1 MKGVRLSD
9 HFTYKKLFKAVLSPI
24 LMMVF
29 TSIYGIVDGLFISNV
44 EGDTAFSAVN
54 LIIPVT
60 MAIGAIG
67 FMFGA
72 GGSALVSKTLGEG
85 DKDKAQSIFT
95 AIVIIN
101 AAVGFAISVL
111 TFIFV
116 EQIVTLL
123 GATPEMKDYAV
134 KYGRII
140 LIGEIAF
147 MTQNLFQNFFIV
159 AERPHLGFIVTVG
172 AGVTNMVLDAVMVAV
187 LRLGVEGAA
196 IATVIS
202 QVVGSVIPIIY
213 FAKKNTSLLRFRKP
227 AFRTDYIFKTV
238 TNGFSE
244 FLSNVSASFVSMVY
258 NKQLMSYRGQDGVT
272 AYGIIMYASFIF
284 AAVFIGYAIGTAP
297 IIGYNYGAQNHDELK
312 NVFKKSMI
320 LNFATGI
327 VMTTLSV
334 VFARLLCSIFVG
346 YNPALLDFSA
356 QAMRIFSIGF
366 IFMGLNIFTSSFF
379 TALNNGLISAIV
391 SAFRTLVCQLVMVF
405 TLPIIWGVDGIW
417 ISIVAAEALAL
428 CLEIVFLITNR
439 KKYHY

>member
-172 AGVTNMVLDAVMVAV
+172 AGVTNMILDAVMVAV

-334 VFARLLCSIFVG
+334 VFAKLLCSIFVG

-428 CLEIVFLITNR
+428 CLDIVFLITNR

>member
-172 AGVTNMVLDAVMVAV
+172 AGVTNMILDAVMVAV
-187 LRLGVEGAA
+187 LRLGVDGAA
-196 IATVIS
+196 IATVTS

-334 VFARLLCSIFVG
+334 VFAKLLCSIFVG

>member
-405 TLPIIWGVDGIW
+405 TLPLIWGVDGIW

-428 CLEIVFLITNR
+428 CLDIVFLITNR

>member
-101 AAVGFAISVL
+101 AAVGLAISVL

-172 AGVTNMVLDAVMVAV
+172 AGVTNMILDAVMVAV

-312 NVFKKSMI
+312 KRFQKEYDFK
-320 LNFATGI
+320 
-327 VMTTLSV
+327 
-334 VFARLLCSIFVG
+334 LCNGYRYDNAVG
-346 YNPALLDFSA
+346 CVRKVALLDFRRLQSRPARFQRAGNAYILNRVHLYGFEHLYVVLLYRA
-356 QAMRIFSIGF
+356 QQRIDFGNSFGIQNTCVSVSYGIHPADYLGRRRNLDF
-366 IFMGLNIFTSSFF
+366 YSS
-379 TALNNGLISAIV
+379 GGS
-391 SAFRTLVCQLVMVF
+391 SRTV
-405 TLPIIWGVDGIW
+405 P
-417 ISIVAAEALAL
+417 
-428 CLEIVFLITNR
+428 
-439 KKYHY
+439 

>member
-172 AGVTNMVLDAVMVAV
+172 AGVTNMILDAVMVAV

-346 YNPALLDFSA
+346 YNPALLDFSV

>member
-172 AGVTNMVLDAVMVAV
+172 AGVTNMILDAVLVAV
-187 LRLGVEGAA
+187 MRLGVEGAA

-227 AFRTDYIFKTV
+227 AFRTDYISKTV

-327 VMTTLSV
+327 IMTTLSV

>member
-172 AGVTNMVLDAVMVAV
+172 AGVTNMILDAVMVAV

>member
-334 VFARLLCSIFVG
+334 VFAKLLCSIFVG

>member
-172 AGVTNMVLDAVMVAV
+172 AGVTNMILDAVMVAV

-297 IIGYNYGAQNHDELK
+297 IIGYNYGAKNHDELK

-356 QAMRIFSIGF
+356 QAMRIFSVGF

-405 TLPIIWGVDGIW
+405 TLPLIWGVDGIW

-428 CLEIVFLITNR
+428 CLDIVFLITNR

>member
-172 AGVTNMVLDAVMVAV
+172 AGFTNMVLDAVMVAV

-196 IATVIS
+196 IATIIS
-202 QVVGSVIPIIY
+202 QVVGSIAPIIY
-213 FAKKNTSLLRFRKP
+213 FARKNTSLLQFRKP
-227 AFRTDYIFKTV
+227 MFRFDYIFKTI

>member
-172 AGVTNMVLDAVMVAV
+172 AGVTNMILDAVMVAV
-187 LRLGVEGAA
+187 MRLGVEGAA

-327 VMTTLSV
+327 IMTTLSV

>member
-1 MKGVRLSD
+1 
-9 HFTYKKLFKAVLSPI
+9 
-24 LMMVF
+24 MMVF

-123 GATPEMKDYAV
+123 GATPEMKDYVV

>member
-9 HFTYKKLFKAVLSPI
+9 HFTYKKLLKAVLSPI

-60 MAIGAIG
+60 MAIGAIA

-123 GATPEMKDYAV
+123 GATPEMKEYAV

-187 LRLGVEGAA
+187 LRWGVEGAA
-196 IATVIS
+196 IATIIS
-202 QVVGSVIPIIY
+202 QVVGSIAPIIY
-213 FAKKNTSLLRFRKP
+213 FAKKNTSLLQFRKP
-227 AFRTDYIFKTV
+227 MFRFDYIFKTI

-297 IIGYNYGAQNHDELK
+297 IIGYNYGAKNHDELK

-320 LNFATGI
+320 LNFVTGI

>member
-9 HFTYKKLFKAVLSPI
+9 HFTYGKLLKAVLSPI

-54 LIIPVT
+54 LIMPVT

-85 DKDKAQSIFT
+85 DKEKAQSIFT
-95 AIVIIN
+95 AIAIIN
-101 AAVGFAISVL
+101 AIAGLAISVIA
-111 TFIFV
+111 FIFV

-172 AGVTNMVLDAVMVAV
+172 AGVTNMILDAVMVAV

-196 IATVIS
+196 IATIIS
-202 QVVGSVIPIIY
+202 QVVGSIVPIIY
-213 FAKKNTSLLRFRKP
+213 FARKNTSLLQFRKP
-227 AFRTDYIFKTV
+227 MFRFDYIFKTI

-244 FLSNVSASFVSMVY
+244 FLSNVSASVVSMVY
-258 NKQLMSYRGQDGVT
+258 NGQLMRYKGQDGVT

-405 TLPIIWGVDGIW
+405 ALPLIWDVDGIW

-428 CLEIVFLITNR
+428 CLDIVFLITNR

>member
-9 HFTYKKLFKAVLSPI
+9 HFTYKKLLKAVLSPI

-187 LRLGVEGAA
+187 LRWGVEGAA
-196 IATVIS
+196 IATIIS
-202 QVVGSVIPIIY
+202 QVVGSIAPIIY
-213 FAKKNTSLLRFRKP
+213 FAKKNTSLLQFRKP
-227 AFRTDYIFKTV
+227 MFRFDYIFKTI

-244 FLSNVSASFVSMVY
+244 FLSNVSASVVSMVY
-258 NKQLMSYRGQDGVT
+258 NKQLMSYKGQDGVT

-297 IIGYNYGAQNHDELK
+297 IIGYNYGAKNHDELK

-320 LNFATGI
+320 LNFVTGI

-356 QAMRIFSIGF
+356 QAMRIFSVGF

-405 TLPIIWGVDGIW
+405 TLPLIWGVDGIW

-428 CLEIVFLITNR
+428 CLDIVFLITNR

>member
-1 MKGVRLSD
+1 MKAVRLSD
-9 HFTYKKLFKAVLSPI
+9 HFTYKKLLRAVLSPI

-159 AERPHLGFIVTVG
+159 AERPHLGFIVTIC

-187 LRLGVEGAA
+187 LRWGVEGAA
-196 IATVIS
+196 IATIIS
-202 QVVGSVIPIIY
+202 QVVGSIAPIIY
-213 FAKKNTSLLRFRKP
+213 FAKKNTSLLQFRKP
-227 AFRTDYIFKTV
+227 MFRFDYIFKTV

-258 NKQLMSYRGQDGVT
+258 NKQLMRYRGQDGVT

-297 IIGYNYGAQNHDELK
+297 VIGYNYGAKNHDELK

-320 LNFATGI
+320 LNFVTGI

-405 TLPIIWGVDGIW
+405 TLPLIWGVDGIW

-428 CLEIVFLITNR
+428 CLDIVFLITNR

>member
-1 MKGVRLSD
+1 
-9 HFTYKKLFKAVLSPI
+9 
-24 LMMVF
+24 MMVF

-172 AGVTNMVLDAVMVAV
+172 AGVTNMILDAMMVAV

-334 VFARLLCSIFVG
+334 VFAKLLCSIFVG

-428 CLEIVFLITNR
+428 CLDIVFLITNR

>member
-1 MKGVRLSD
+1 MKAVRLSD
-9 HFTYKKLFKAVLSPI
+9 HFTYKKLLKAVLSPI

-85 DKDKAQSIFT
+85 DKEKAQSIFT

-101 AAVGFAISVL
+101 AISGLVISVV

-116 EQIVTLL
+116 EQIATLL

-172 AGVTNMVLDAVMVAV
+172 AGVTNMVLDAVMVVV
-187 LRLGVEGAA
+187 LRWGVEGAA
-196 IATVIS
+196 IATIIS
-202 QVVGSVIPIIY
+202 QVVGSIAPIIY
-213 FAKKNTSLLRFRKP
+213 FARKNTSLLQFRKP
-227 AFRTDYIFKTV
+227 MFRFDYIFKTV

-258 NKQLMSYRGQDGVT
+258 NKQLMRYRGQDGVT

-297 IIGYNYGAQNHDELK
+297 VIGYNYGAKNHDELK

-405 TLPIIWGVDGIW
+405 TLPLIWGVDGIW

-428 CLEIVFLITNR
+428 CLDVVFLVTNR

>member
-9 HFTYKKLFKAVLSPI
+9 HFTYKKLLKAVLSPI

-187 LRLGVEGAA
+187 LRWGVEGAA

-297 IIGYNYGAQNHDELK
+297 IIGYNFGAQNHDELK

-320 LNFATGI
+320 LNFGTGI
-327 VMTTLSV
+327 IMTTLSV

-405 TLPIIWGVDGIW
+405 TLPLIWGVDGIW

-428 CLEIVFLITNR
+428 CLDIVFLITNR

>member
-172 AGVTNMVLDAVMVAV
+172 AGVTNMILDAMMVAV

-334 VFARLLCSIFVG
+334 VFAKLLCSIFVG

-428 CLEIVFLITNR
+428 CLDIVFLITNR

>member
-1 MKGVRLSD
+1 
-9 HFTYKKLFKAVLSPI
+9 
-24 LMMVF
+24 MMVF

-172 AGVTNMVLDAVMVAV
+172 AGVTNMILDAVMVAV
-187 LRLGVEGAA
+187 MRLGVEGAA

-227 AFRTDYIFKTV
+227 AFRTDYISKTV

-327 VMTTLSV
+327 IMTTLSV

>member
-85 DKDKAQSIFT
+85 DKEKAQSIFT

-101 AAVGFAISVL
+101 AISGLVISVI
-111 TFIFV
+111 TFIFI
-116 EQIVTLL
+116 EQIATLL

-187 LRLGVEGAA
+187 LRWGVEGAA
-196 IATVIS
+196 IATIIS
-202 QVVGSVIPIIY
+202 QVVGSIAPIIY
-213 FAKKNTSLLRFRKP
+213 FAKKNTSLLQFRKP
-227 AFRTDYIFKTV
+227 I
-238 TNGFSE
+238 
-244 FLSNVSASFVSMVY
+244 
-258 NKQLMSYRGQDGVT
+258 
-272 AYGIIMYASFIF
+272 
-284 AAVFIGYAIGTAP
+284 
-297 IIGYNYGAQNHDELK
+297 
-312 NVFKKSMI
+312 
-320 LNFATGI
+320 
-327 VMTTLSV
+327 TL
-334 VFARLLCSIFVG
+334 
-346 YNPALLDFSA
+346 
-356 QAMRIFSIGF
+356 
-366 IFMGLNIFTSSFF
+366 
-379 TALNNGLISAIV
+379 
-391 SAFRTLVCQLVMVF
+391 
-405 TLPIIWGVDGIW
+405 W
-417 ISIVAAEALAL
+417 ITQPL
-428 CLEIVFLITNR
+428 T
-439 KKYHY
+439 KP

>member
-172 AGVTNMVLDAVMVAV
+172 AGVTNMILDAVMVAV

-258 NKQLMSYRGQDGVT
+258 NKQLMSYKGQDGVT

-297 IIGYNYGAQNHDELK
+297 IIGYNYGAKNHDELK

-320 LNFATGI
+320 LNFGTGI
-327 VMTTLSV
+327 IMTTLSV

-379 TALNNGLISAIV
+379 TALNNGPISAIV

-405 TLPIIWGVDGIW
+405 TLPLIWGVDGIW

-428 CLEIVFLITNR
+428 CLDIVFLITNR

>member
-1 MKGVRLSD
+1 
-9 HFTYKKLFKAVLSPI
+9 
-24 LMMVF
+24 MMVF

-172 AGVTNMVLDAVMVAV
+172 AGITNMILDAVMVAV
-187 LRLGVEGAA
+187 MRLGVEGAA

-327 VMTTLSV
+327 IMTTLSV

>member
-1 MKGVRLSD
+1 MKAVRLSD
-9 HFTYKKLFKAVLSPI
+9 HFTYKKLLRAVLSPI

-140 LIGEIAF
+140 LMGEIAF

-159 AERPHLGFIVTVG
+159 AERPHLGFIVTIC

-187 LRLGVEGAA
+187 LRWGVEGAA
-196 IATVIS
+196 IATIIS
-202 QVVGSVIPIIY
+202 QVVGSIAPIIY
-213 FAKKNTSLLRFRKP
+213 FARKNTSLLQFRKP
-227 AFRTDYIFKTV
+227 MFRFDYIFKTV

-258 NKQLMSYRGQDGVT
+258 NKQLMRYRGQDGVT

-297 IIGYNYGAQNHDELK
+297 VIGYNFGAKNHDELK
-312 NVFKKSMI
+312 NVFKKSMS
-320 LNFATGI
+320 LNFVTGI

-334 VFARLLCSIFVG
+334 VFAKLLCAIFVG

-405 TLPIIWGVDGIW
+405 TLPLIWCVDGIW

-428 CLEIVFLITNR
+428 CLDVVFLVTNR

>member
-187 LRLGVEGAA
+187 LHWGVEGAA
-196 IATVIS
+196 IATIIS
-202 QVVGSVIPIIY
+202 QVVGSIAPIIY
-213 FAKKNTSLLRFRKP
+213 FAKKNTSLLQFRKP

-258 NKQLMSYRGQDGVT
+258 NKQLIRYKGQDGVT

-297 IIGYNYGAQNHDELK
+297 VIGYNYGAKNHDELK

-334 VFARLLCSIFVG
+334 VFAKLLCSIFVG

>member
-172 AGVTNMVLDAVMVAV
+172 AGVTNMILDAVMVAV
-187 LRLGVEGAA
+187 LRLGVDGAA
-196 IATVIS
+196 IATVTS

-428 CLEIVFLITNR
+428 CLDIVFLITNR

>member
-85 DKDKAQSIFT
+85 NKDKAQSIFT

-172 AGVTNMVLDAVMVAV
+172 AGVTNMILDAVMVAV

-334 VFARLLCSIFVG
+334 VFAKLLCSIFVG

>member
-1 MKGVRLSD
+1 MKAVRLSD
-9 HFTYKKLFKAVLSPI
+9 HFTYKKLLKAVLSPI

-85 DKDKAQSIFT
+85 DKEKAQSIFT

-101 AAVGFAISVL
+101 AISGLVISVV

-116 EQIVTLL
+116 EQIATLL

-159 AERPHLGFIVTVG
+159 AERPHLGFIVTIG

-187 LRLGVEGAA
+187 LRSGVEGAA
-196 IATVIS
+196 IATIIS
-202 QVVGSVIPIIY
+202 QVVGSIAPIIY
-213 FAKKNTSLLRFRKP
+213 FARKNTSLLQFRKP
-227 AFRTDYIFKTV
+227 MFRFDYIFKTV

-258 NKQLMSYRGQDGVT
+258 NKQLMRYRGQDGVT

-297 IIGYNYGAQNHDELK
+297 VIGYNYGAKNHDELK

-405 TLPIIWGVDGIW
+405 TLPLIWGVDGIW

-428 CLEIVFLITNR
+428 CLDIVFLITNR

>member
-1 MKGVRLSD
+1 
-9 HFTYKKLFKAVLSPI
+9 
-24 LMMVF
+24 MMVF

-101 AAVGFAISVL
+101 AAVGLAISVL

-172 AGVTNMVLDAVMVAV
+172 AGVTNMILDAVMVAV